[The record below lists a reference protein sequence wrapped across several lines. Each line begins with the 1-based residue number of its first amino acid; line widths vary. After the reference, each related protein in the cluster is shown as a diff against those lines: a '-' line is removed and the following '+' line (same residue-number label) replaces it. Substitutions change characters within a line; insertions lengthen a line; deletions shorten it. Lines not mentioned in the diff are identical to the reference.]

1 VCLLDSHYVEKIWP
15 TFERESFAPRVP
27 EGAVIP
33 IFLDKTVVPGIPKD
47 IIGIVFGTENIPE
60 EELPNRVTDE
70 IVFKLMGRLDD
81 L

>member
-1 VCLLDSHYVEKIWP
+1 M
-15 TFERESFAPRVP
+15 
-27 EGAVIP
+27 
-33 IFLDKTVVPGIPKD
+33 PGIPKD